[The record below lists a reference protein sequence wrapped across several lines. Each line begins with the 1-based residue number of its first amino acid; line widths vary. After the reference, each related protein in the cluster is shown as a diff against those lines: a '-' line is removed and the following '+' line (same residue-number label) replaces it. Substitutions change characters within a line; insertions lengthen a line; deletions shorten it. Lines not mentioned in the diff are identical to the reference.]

1 MKMNR
6 LSCIHMQ
13 CKGSRGEQPQAY
25 DKDVFPMD
33 YQVMLASTIN

>member
-6 LSCIHMQ
+6 LLCIHMQ
-13 CKGSRGEQPQAY
+13 CKRSGGEQPQAC
-25 DKDVFPMD
+25 DKDVFQMD